1 MPNSQL
7 GPRPWYCSDV
17 LCDGYKHIGTTQG
30 NLKMLQALKVFR
42 AIVLN
47 VLLAGFGTFVLIR
60 GGDATVIGITTI
72 LALSL
77 LNGIEVSEW
86 VAAKRALDELQG
98 GGGSDGDNDTGDN
111 DGN

>member
-1 MPNSQL
+1 MNNPQRD
-7 GPRPWYCSDV
+7 PRPWYCSDT
-17 LCDGYKHIGTTQG
+17 LCDSYKVIESTQG

-47 VLLAGFGTFVLIR
+47 VLLAGFGTFALIQ
-60 GGDATVIGITTI
+60 GGDATLIGITTI

-98 GGGSDGDNDTGDN
+98 GGDDDGG
-111 DGN
+111 GNGN

>member
-7 GPRPWYCSDV
+7 NPRPWYCSDA
-17 LCDGYKHIGTTQG
+17 LCDSYKVIESTQG
-30 NLKMLQALKVFR
+30 NLRMLQALKVFR

-60 GGDATVIGITTI
+60 GGDATVIGLVTI

-98 GGGSDGDNDTGDN
+98 GDGDYSDNNGGDT

>member
-7 GPRPWYCSDV
+7 DPRPWYCSDA
-17 LCDGYKHIGTTQG
+17 LCDSYKVIESTQG
-30 NLKMLQALKVFR
+30 SLRMLQALKVFR

-60 GGDATVIGITTI
+60 GGDATVIGLVTI

-98 GGGSDGDNDTGDN
+98 GDGGYGDNNGGDN
-111 DGN
+111 DGG

>member
-1 MPNSQL
+1 
-7 GPRPWYCSDV
+7 
-17 LCDGYKHIGTTQG
+17 
-30 NLKMLQALKVFR
+30 MLQALKVFR

-60 GGDATVIGITTI
+60 GGDATVIGLTTI

-86 VAAKRALDELQG
+86 VAAERTRSKQLQPDELQG
-98 GGGSDGDNDTGDN
+98 GTGDDGDNDGGDN
-111 DGN
+111 DGG